1 MSDKPIFIGV
11 IGNCYFDEIYRVDKF
26 PELDDKIT
34 AFDMQVSLGGSATNV
49 SAGLAK
55 LKMHPRLISAIGNDK
70 AGENIKEELK
80 SRNIDSSYLTKRKG
94 QTGRTI
100 ILLENNKSST
110 KIGYPGVCGD
120 LQEALK
126 FTKSVDETFDIIHM
140 ASIKISTAKMVIQNN
155 FSTQLTLDFGARTLE
170 ASNEEI
176 LEFLPKINLAFFNR
190 NVFKRLYPKSKLD
203 LDGINAIEF
212 PCNVVITAGKEG
224 LFAKIDGK
232 SHFQSIYKT
241 KVVDTTGAGDAAA
254 AAILWG
260 YLNNKDWETNLKYGA
275 AAAAIKLQTFGAS
288 NGHPTIEQLEKFITT
303 KK

>member
-1 MSDKPIFIGV
+1 MKPIFIGV
-11 IGNCYFDEIYRVDKF
+11 IGNCYFDEIYLVDKF
-26 PELDDKIT
+26 PEPDDKIT

-55 LKMHPRLISAIGNDK
+55 LKLHPRLISAIGNDT
-70 AGENIKEELK
+70 AGETIQSELK
-80 SRNIDSSYLTKRKG
+80 LRRIDPTYLARMKG

-100 ILLENNKSST
+100 ILLENNKTST

-120 LQEALK
+120 LKKALN
-126 FTKSVDETFDIIHM
+126 FTKSMDEIFDIIHM
-140 ASIKISTAKMVIQNN
+140 ASISIDTAEMVIKNN

-170 ASNEEI
+170 ATNEEI
-176 LEFLPKINLAFFNR
+176 MNFLPKINLVFFNR

-203 LDGINAIEF
+203 IESIKKLDF
-212 PCNVVITAGKEG
+212 PCNVVITAGDSG

-232 SHFQSIYKT
+232 TYFQPIYKV

-260 YLNNKDWETNLKYGA
+260 FLNKKKWDDNLKYGA

-288 NGHPTIEQLEKFITT
+288 NGHPTKEKIEKFIKSN